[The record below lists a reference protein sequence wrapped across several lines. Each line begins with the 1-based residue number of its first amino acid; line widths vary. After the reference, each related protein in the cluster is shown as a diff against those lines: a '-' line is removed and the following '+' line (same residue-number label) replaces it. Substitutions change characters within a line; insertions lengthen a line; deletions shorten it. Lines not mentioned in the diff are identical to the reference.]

1 MINQERVKQLYKI
14 ALYQKN
20 EEKQCEA
27 TGKFFKSDFIG
38 IEIVKSIFSGTIAYG
53 LMMVIWVICNLE
65 SIEQMFVELKIIEVA
80 INFGILY
87 IGFLVAYLIITIL
100 VYHVRYK
107 KGRKKLEE
115 YIKNLKIVDKMY
127 ERNEKLNI

>member
-14 ALYQKN
+14 ALYEKN
-20 EEKQCEA
+20 EEQQCEA
-27 TGKFFKSDFIG
+27 TGRFFKSDFIG
-38 IEIVKSIFSGTIAYG
+38 KEIVKSIFSGTIAYG

-65 SIEQMFVELKIIEVA
+65 EIERMFVELEIIEVA
-80 INFGILY
+80 IDFGILY

-127 ERNEKLNI
+127 ERNEKLNM

>member
-14 ALYQKN
+14 ALYEKN
-20 EEKQCEA
+20 EEKQYED

-38 IEIVKSIFSGTIAYG
+38 KEIVKSIFSGTIAYC
-53 LMMVIWVICNLE
+53 LMMVIWVICNLQA
-65 SIEQMFVELKIIEVA
+65 IEQMLINLEIIGVA
-80 INFGILY
+80 IEFGILY
-87 IGFLVAYLIITIL
+87 LGFLVTYLIITIL

-115 YIKNLKIVDKMY
+115 YITHLKIVNKMY
-127 ERNEKLNI
+127 ERDEKLNM

>member
-14 ALYQKN
+14 ALYEKK
-20 EEKQCEA
+20 EEKQSED

-38 IEIVKSIFSGTIAYG
+38 KEIVKSIFSGTIAYG
-53 LMMVIWVICNLE
+53 LMVVIWAICNLE
-65 SIEQMFVELKIIEVA
+65 AIEQMLLSLEIVEVA
-80 INFGILY
+80 ITFGIIY
-87 IGFLVAYLIITIL
+87 VGFLVAYLIITIL

-115 YIKNLKIVDKMY
+115 YMKHLKIVDKMY
-127 ERNEKLNI
+127 ERDEKLNI